1 MTQHQPSYKRY
12 WISYDISSD
21 TRRNQL
27 SQLLTGWGVRVQLS
41 VFECVLN
48 PREIKQIQR
57 QIQRIVKA
65 REGEVVILQC
75 AAPGRPS
82 HPKLG
87 RPHDIQR
94 NYWLG

>member
-1 MTQHQPSYKRY
+1 MTPHHPSYKRY

-21 TRRNQL
+21 TLRNQL
-27 SQLLTGWGVRVQLS
+27 SELLTGWGVRVQFS
-41 VFECVLN
+41 AFECVLN
-48 PREIKQIQR
+48 ILEIKQLQR
-57 QIQRIVKA
+57 QIRQMIKA

-82 HPKLG
+82 HPNLG
-87 RPHDIQR
+87 RPQDAQH

>member
-1 MTQHQPSYKRY
+1 
-12 WISYDISSD
+12 
-21 TRRNQL
+21 
-27 SQLLTGWGVRVQLS
+27 
-41 VFECVLN
+41 
-48 PREIKQIQR
+48 
-57 QIQRIVKA
+57 
-65 REGEVVILQC
+65 VILQC